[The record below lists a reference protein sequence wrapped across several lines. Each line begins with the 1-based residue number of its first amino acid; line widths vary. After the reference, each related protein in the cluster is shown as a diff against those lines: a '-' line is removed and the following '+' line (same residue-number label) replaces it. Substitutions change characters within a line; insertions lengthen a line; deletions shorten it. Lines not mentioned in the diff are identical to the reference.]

1 VRISVVVPFRN
12 EERHI
17 GRCLTALTAQEGL
30 DGGYE
35 VVAVADRS
43 SDRSAEIARRF
54 PAVRVLLDSHAPGP
68 YAARN
73 AGIAASSGEIV
84 AFTDADCEPRPDWLS
99 ELADVFRSVPVSA
112 VLGARDPGRD
122 SSLLSL
128 LYAYDR
134 ARDDYIFNGGHAD
147 LYYCSANNCAF
158 RREVFAQLGPFV
170 ERRRG
175 GDLELLRRLVESS
188 GPEVVAYSPRVR
200 IKHLEIEHVS
210 DYYRKSFVYARSLR
224 RLKGRIGGRPL
235 RNRERLSI
243 WWAAAR
249 AEPASA
255 ARSAALLALLGGGA
269 ACWGLGRLS
278 GSFGPD
284 AEPAAR

>member
-30 DGGYE
+30 DGEYE

-43 SDRSAEIARRF
+43 TDRSAEIARRF
-54 PAVRVLLDSHAPGP
+54 PAVRVLLNSHAPGP

-73 AGIAASSGEIV
+73 AAIAASSGEIV

-99 ELADVFRSVPVSA
+99 ELAHVFRSVPVSA

-122 SSLLSL
+122 SRSLSL

-134 ARDDYIFNGGHAD
+134 ARDEYIFSGDHAD

-158 RREVFAQLGPFV
+158 RREVFNELGPFV

-175 GDLELLRRLVESS
+175 GDLLFLRRLIERH
-188 GPEVVAYSPRVR
+188 GPGAVAYSPRAR
-200 IKHLEIEHVS
+200 IRHLEIERVS
-210 DYYRKSFVYARSLR
+210 DYDRKSFVYARSVR
-224 RLKGRIGGRPL
+224 RLYGGTSGRPL
-235 RNRERLSI
+235 RTRERLSI
-243 WWAAAR
+243 WRAAVR
-249 AEPASA
+249 AERSSP
-255 ARSAALLALLGGGA
+255 ARSTALLALLGGGA

-278 GSFGPD
+278 AVVDPGPGQT
-284 AEPAAR
+284 AR